1 MLKIRKRVDIRLIFL
16 IILIWFFLDPNSL
29 KFVIELSNQNEGVIG
44 IVGILIALF
53 GIVLPKNKEKN
64 NQKKNQEL
72 LQKSILLELWQNM
85 NFAYQIEVIHRN
97 NIGNGDNSI
106 YIPKYP
112 PRYYILEKILTPE
125 NLRDFT
131 DIKLGKNKKSQ
142 FNTDQ
147 LLEIYAQTKMIDKEF
162 DRWQNRLASNLS
174 SENPENNRNIYE
186 EISSKLLE
194 LVEVFMKN
202 SIGMWLQLLED
213 EKTVKRTG
221 KDKLINLSKT
231 ITEYYKNGRHV
242 APCYKS
248 SFYKKKENQPEGNK
262 FDIIFCWEDDW
273 IDSQH
278 ETIELKDLVPLHDSW
293 KEKSISDE

>member
-1 MLKIRKRVDIRLIFL
+1 MYLIFL
-16 IILIWFFLDPNSL
+16 IAIIWYFYDKESLIWILFELTNENQGFLT
-29 KFVIELSNQNEGVIG
+29 F
-44 IVGILIALF
+44 VGILLALF
-53 GIVLPKNKEKN
+53 GIVLPINKERN
-64 NQKKNQEL
+64 NQKKNQEF
-72 LQKSILLELWQNM
+72 LQKSLLLELWQNM

-97 NIGNGDNSI
+97 NIGDGDNPV

-174 SENPENNRNIYE
+174 SEHPENNRNIYE

-202 SIGMWLQLLED
+202 SAGMWLQLLED
-213 EKTVKRTG
+213 EKIVKRTD

-231 ITEYYKNGRHV
+231 ITEYYKNGRYV

-262 FDIIFCWEDDW
+262 FDVIFCWEDDW
-273 IDSQH
+273 IDSKH

-293 KEKSISDE
+293 KEKNISDE